1 MEKEEKEKLHESVV
15 TEGSTEMSSGYLPG
29 QSTVRGRR
37 RYRWAAVYMAEQ
49 GGRPLAGRGG
59 RSKGRYPPG
68 SRYNVRD
75 RGD

>member
-1 MEKEEKEKLHESVV
+1 MEKEEREKQHESVV

-37 RYRWAAVYMAEQ
+37 RYRKAAVYIAVQ
-49 GGRPLAGRGG
+49 GGWPSTGLGG

-75 RGD
+75 PGD